1 MNSMKHTKTSCKTR
15 IIVLLLCVGM
25 LLPLSACGEKK
36 PVEQQIFA
44 MDTLMDLQAYGK
56 NAETGINDA
65 VAVINGL
72 NAMLDPE
79 LESSK
84 VYAINHAQGDSVV
97 VNGQIAKMIQTAQTV
112 SQQTDGALDL
122 TVYPLLRAWGFIDAD
137 YRVPDGATI
146 EALLEQVDMQ
156 KVQLTAMG
164 DDGSYLVSVPAG
176 AELSFGAV
184 AKGCAS
190 NYAINAMRAAG
201 VTSGVISLGGNVQTL
216 GTKPDGS
223 DWNVAVQDPNDTGD
237 YIGYVSVGETAVIT
251 SGSYQRCFTQNG
263 KLYHHIIDPAT
274 GEPAENKLQSVT
286 IVCPDGILAD
296 CLSTAMFVLGETD
309 ALAYWRDHGGFEMIL
324 ITTDGRVVLTNGLYG
339 KFTPNGDRYEY
350 SYVK

>member
-15 IIVLLLCVGM
+15 IIALLLCVGM

-44 MDTLMDLQAYGK
+44 MDTLMDLKAYGK

-137 YRVPDGATI
+137 YRVPDDATI
-146 EALLEQVDMQ
+146 EALLEGVDMTQ
-156 KVQLTAMG
+156 VTLTAMG

-176 AELSFGAV
+176 TELSFGAV

-223 DWNVAVQDPNDTGD
+223 DWNVAVQNPNDTGD

-251 SGSYQRCFTQNG
+251 SGSYQRYFMQNG
-263 KLYHHIIDPAT
+263 RLYHHIIDPAT

>member
-1 MNSMKHTKTSCKTR
+1 MRHTKTSYKL
-15 IIVLLLCVGM
+15 ISLALCLAM
-25 LLPLSACGEKK
+25 LLPLAGCGESKQ
-36 PVEQQIFA
+36 EQAEIFA
-44 MDTLMDLQAYGK
+44 MDTYMTLTAYGK
-56 NAETGINDA
+56 NATA
-65 VAVINGL
+65 GL
-72 NAMLDPE
+72 NAAKSVITSMDSMLDPE
-79 LESSK
+79 LETSTT
-84 VYAINHAQGDSVV
+84 YAINHAEGASVV
-97 VNGQIAKMIQTAQTV
+97 VPGQVARMLSTAQTV
-112 SQQTDGALDL
+112 YKQSGGALDL
-122 TVYPLLRAWGFIDAD
+122 TIYPLIKRWGFVDGK
-137 YRVPDGATI
+137 YYVPTDEEISSDLAKRCFDKLTLTSFPSSGTY
-146 EALLEQVDMQ
+146 M
-156 KVQLTAMG
+156 VQMPSG
-164 DDGSYLVSVPAG
+164 G
-176 AELSFGAV
+176 ELSFASV

-190 NYAINAMRAAG
+190 DNAIEAMRQAG
-201 VTSGVISLGGNVQTL
+201 VESGIISLGGNVQTL

-274 GEPAENKLQSVT
+274 GEPAENELQSVT

>member
-25 LLPLSACGEKK
+25 LLPLSACGERK

-44 MDTLMDLQAYGK
+44 MDTLMDLKAYGK

-137 YRVPDGATI
+137 YRVPDDATI

-201 VTSGVISLGGNVQTL
+201 VTSGVISLGGNV
-216 GTKPDGS
+216 
-223 DWNVAVQDPNDTGD
+223 
-237 YIGYVSVGETAVIT
+237 
-251 SGSYQRCFTQNG
+251 
-263 KLYHHIIDPAT
+263 
-274 GEPAENKLQSVT
+274 
-286 IVCPDGILAD
+286 
-296 CLSTAMFVLGETD
+296 
-309 ALAYWRDHGGFEMIL
+309 
-324 ITTDGRVVLTNGLYG
+324 
-339 KFTPNGDRYEY
+339 
-350 SYVK
+350 

>member
-1 MNSMKHTKTSCKTR
+1 MNSMKHTKTSYK
-15 IIVLLLCVGM
+15 IIALLLCVSM
-25 LLPLSACGEKK
+25 LLPLSACGKEKL
-36 PVEQQIFA
+36 VEQQIFA
-44 MDTLMDLQAYGK
+44 MDTLMDLKAYGK
-56 NAETGINDA
+56 NAETALNDA
-65 VAVINGL
+65 IGVINGL
-72 NAMLDPE
+72 NALLDPE

-84 VYAINHAQGDSVV
+84 VYAINHAQGDTVV

-122 TVYPLLRAWGFIDAD
+122 TVYPLMQAWGFIDGN
-137 YRVPDGATI
+137 YRIPDDETI
-146 EALLEQVDMQ
+146 EALLAKVDMSS
-156 KVQLTAMG
+156 VALTALS

-176 AELSFGAV
+176 AALSFGAV

-223 DWNVAVQDPNDTGD
+223 DWNVAIQDPNDTGD

-251 SGSYQRCFTQNG
+251 SGSYQRNFTEGG
-263 KLYHHIIDPAT
+263 KLYHHILDPAT
-274 GEPAENKLQSVT
+274 GAPAETKLQSVT
-286 IVCPDGILAD
+286 IVCSDGILAD
-296 CLSTAMFVLGETD
+296 CLSTAMFVLGEAD
-309 ALAYWRDHGGFEMIL
+309 ALSYWRTYGGFEMIL
-324 ITTDGRVVLTNGLYG
+324 VTTDGRVVLTEGLYG
-339 KFTPNGDRYEY
+339 RFTPNGDNYEY